1 MNGSYK
7 CCITI
12 ELILVKE
19 SMLLKLITVK
29 NILESTIDIL
39 IKDSSFNNLFV
50 MVVMIFDVMSL
61 LLAILLL
68 LLLKVLTIAVLAN
81 MMQSICWE
89 MILDIYKMHLKEISI
104 KNKVYNFYFDYLIKA
119 NIIETKNILVY
130 EQNYTDFVIYFTR
143 YDCGKSIRM
152 SSLCYHEL
160 MKKKIEE
167 DERKKY
173 LMMDDYMLDKVSDKI
188 KEIIGIKKFDD
199 SKILIDKNDKSL
211 YDITLKNVAILITCD
226 NDKFYLQLFSEESFY
241 DG

>member
-104 KNKVYNFYFDYLIKA
+104 KNRVYNFYFDYLIKA
-119 NIIETKNILVY
+119 NIMETKNILVY

-143 YDCGKSIRM
+143 YDCGKLIRM

-160 MKKKIEE
+160 MKKKIE
-167 DERKKY
+167 
-173 LMMDDYMLDKVSDKI
+173 
-188 KEIIGIKKFDD
+188 
-199 SKILIDKNDKSL
+199 
-211 YDITLKNVAILITCD
+211 
-226 NDKFYLQLFSEESFY
+226 
-241 DG
+241 